1 MALKSVKYF
10 LLIFISGFLLSH
22 SARAQRMVVE
32 NLETFHYRPYYFGF
46 VLGFNSMD
54 FVVHPDKAFYP
65 NDSLSTV
72 NSYPEYGFQIGIL
85 ANKRLNNHL
94 HLRLSTVLAFG
105 ERMLD
110 YSILNAD
117 TFFTQ
122 TKKIESTFIEF
133 PLSFKYGSRRLN
145 NFSAYILGGGK
156 YGIDL
161 ASQAGKKE
169 QTEDLIIKLK
179 PNDLSLELGV
189 GFDFY
194 LPYFKFGIELKRSF
208 GVNDLLIRENNIFTN
223 DIRKINSKIYQLS
236 FTFEG

>member
-1 MALKSVKYF
+1 MRKRLLKYS
-10 LLIFISGFLLSH
+10 LPLIIVLMVGTGKVQ
-22 SARAQRMVVE
+22 AQRLVVE
-32 NLETFHYRPYYFGF
+32 NLETFQFRPYYFGF

-54 FVVHPDKAFYP
+54 FVVHPEKVVYS
-65 NDSLSTV
+65 NDSLYSV

-85 ANKRLNNHL
+85 ANKRIKNHL

-105 ERMLD
+105 ERIID
-110 YSILNAD
+110 YRILHAD
-117 TFFTQ
+117 SFLVN

-133 PLSFKYGSRRLN
+133 PLSFKYSSRRYN
-145 NFSAYILGGGK
+145 NFSAYILGGAK

-169 QTEDLIIKLK
+169 QTEDQIIKLK
-179 PNDLSLELGV
+179 PGDASLELGV

-194 LPYFKFGIELKRSF
+194 LPYFKFGIELKRAF
-208 GVNDLLIRENNIFTN
+208 GVNDLLIREDNIFTG
-223 DIRKINSKIYQLS
+223 DIKKLNSKIYQLS

>member
-1 MALKSVKYF
+1 MAHKSWKY
-10 LLIFISGFLLSH
+10 LIIIFVAGVLFSGRLS
-22 SARAQRMVVE
+22 AQRMQVE
-32 NLETFHYRPYYFGF
+32 NLETFQYRPYYFGF

-54 FVVHPDKAFYP
+54 FVVHPEKATFT
-65 NDSLSTV
+65 NDSLFTV
-72 NSYPEYGFQIGIL
+72 SSYPEYGFQIGIL
-85 ANKRLNNHL
+85 ANKRIKNHL
-94 HLRLSTVLAFG
+94 HLRFATVLAFG
-105 ERMLD
+105 ERLID
-110 YSILNAD
+110 YRIVFADSSIV
-117 TFFTQ
+117 Q

-145 NFSAYILGGGK
+145 NFGAYILGGAK

-169 QTEDLIIKLK
+169 QTEDLLIKLK
-179 PNDLSLELGV
+179 PNDISAELGV

-208 GVNDLLIRENNIFTN
+208 GLNDLLIRENNLFTN
-223 DIRKINSKIYQLS
+223 DIKRLNSKIYQLS